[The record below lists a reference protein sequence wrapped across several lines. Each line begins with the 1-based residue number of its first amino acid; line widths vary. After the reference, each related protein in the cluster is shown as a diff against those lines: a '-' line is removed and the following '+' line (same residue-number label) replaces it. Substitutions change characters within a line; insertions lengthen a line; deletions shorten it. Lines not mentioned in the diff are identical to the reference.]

1 MTSFS
6 GPAAVDVFG
15 MLALAS
21 GLRLYAKTGM
31 QPNRCW
37 RSTAMMRTASA
48 YTGQKFKA
56 RDYLGAA
63 DALTAAAHALRA
75 NLPDG
80 NSITARAAY
89 DAAYDAARAAGNA
102 PNAAIAAAAA
112 ARAAALAAYDAAHAA

>member
-6 GPAAVDVFG
+6 GPAAVDVFA
-15 MLALAS
+15 MLTLAS

-31 QPNRCW
+31 QTNRAYTP
-37 RSTAMMRTASA
+37 TAMMRAAST

-80 NSITARAAY
+80 NSITALAAY
-89 DAAYDAARAAGNA
+89 DAAYDAARAAGNS
-102 PNAAIAAAAA
+102 PNAACDAAAA
-112 ARAAALAAYDAAHAA
+112 ARAAALAAYDAA